1 MLNSLKLT
9 LSATVIAGFV
19 MAAQSSVVNAAPVV
33 VLEDCGFSSVN
44 CATGITGLSANGG
57 IWNIDFVLGDYTS
70 ATALGTNADVFG
82 AAIDAALQATVAEWI
97 SEPASTSSEN
107 SYSVLNAFIPG
118 GPGVPP
124 FNIPTTDQVSVYKGI
139 YACIVGLPG
148 CTPQWFGFNESITPA
163 SQRYWVV
170 ATIAPP
176 VPIPAAAW
184 LFGSGLLGL
193 VGMAR
198 HKKAA

>member
-1 MLNSLKLT
+1 MPKSLKLT
-9 LSATVIAGFV
+9 LSATVIAGFF
-19 MAAQSSVVNAAPVV
+19 MAVQSSIVNAAPVV
-33 VLEDCGFSSVN
+33 TLEDCGSGSAN

-70 ATALGTNADVFG
+70 ATALGTNAADFG

-97 SEPASTSSEN
+97 SEPDSTSSEN

-124 FNIPTTDQVSVYKGI
+124 FNTPTDPSVSHYKGR
-139 YACIVGLPG
+139 YACVISLPG
-148 CTPQWFGFNESITPA
+148 CTPQWFGITESATPA
-163 SQRYWVV
+163 SQKYWVV
-170 ATIAPP
+170 ATTAP
-176 VPIPAAAW
+176 VPIPSAVW
-184 LFGSGLLGL
+184 LFGSGLMGL

-198 HKKAA
+198 RKAT